1 MEKELFKASQKL
13 NKLDF
18 NISFEGISVN
28 VFWFRAMIMHEGS
41 IISRHRHSSFE
52 FHVVKEGACRVILDD
67 GEYIVN
73 AGEMY
78 ITPPGVFHE
87 QIVCPGAD
95 YVEYSLNFDIKEDV
109 GISEEEKRICKIYKN
124 MPFAIIYNT
133 EELEMLFEMAYKKMK
148 DMSIGYYNDLKHI
161 ILIIINTAAA
171 AVSENSE
178 CSYEVPQ
185 KNDLTDLRFEKIDRY
200 IKDNLTSRVKIS
212 DIAKIMYFS
221 EKQIGRIVK
230 KCTGR
235 TAKDYILYLR
245 HEKSKD
251 YLKHSERS
259 ISDIAEIMGF
269 SSVAHFVSDFKKRE
283 GYTPLVFR
291 KSVKG

>member
-1 MEKELFKASQKL
+1 MEQELFKASQKL

-18 NISFEGISVN
+18 NISFEGISVS
-28 VFWFRAMIMHEGS
+28 VFWFRAMILSENK

-52 FHVVKEGACRVILDD
+52 FHAVKEGACRVILDD
-67 GEYIVN
+67 GEYIFN

-87 QIVCPGAD
+87 QIVCPGTD
-95 YVEYSLNFDIKEDV
+95 YVEYSLNFDIREDV
-109 GISEEEKRICKIYKN
+109 GISAEEKRICKIYKN
-124 MPFAIIYNT
+124 MPFSVIYNT
-133 EELEMLFEMAYKKMK
+133 EEFEMLFEMAYKKMK
-148 DMSIGYYNDLKHI
+148 DMRIGYYNDLKHI
-161 ILIIINTAAA
+161 ILLIINSAAA
-171 AVSENSE
+171 AISENSE

-185 KNDLTDLRFEKIDRY
+185 KYDLTDLRFEKIDRY

-212 DIAKIMYFS
+212 DIAKIMYLS

-235 TAKDYILYLR
+235 TAKEYILYLR

-251 YLKHSERS
+251 YLKNSECS

-269 SSVAHFVSDFKKRE
+269 SSVAHFVSDFEKRE
-283 GYTPLVFR
+283 GYTPFVFR
-291 KSVKG
+291 KSVKN